1 MTAVKKGGGINVEQG
16 ARVFVHQAFRC
27 CPYAAMITARI
38 HDYLEANGFP
48 VCDEPEEASALVVN
62 TCGFNAGR
70 SEQAVRTIGLLRRR
84 APAAAV
90 VVAGC
95 LTRIERGRVRGA
107 LRGCA
112 GCALIGPKEH
122 EKFDDIFRP
131 RAVPFGKVRTNLYK
145 DRYSSKDPRLGLFQ
159 ILVSTGC
166 MNRCRYCVINRAK
179 GRVESKPL
187 AGVLDE
193 VGAGME
199 LGHRDIFIVGDD
211 ISGYGADLGSSVVD
225 LLGALA
231 SVGEPC
237 RFSFEAFEPSGFI
250 GHLPALLPIF
260 GKGRFAWIVFPVQSG
275 SDRMLEAMGR
285 AYTRRQ
291 VEETLGKLRAAAPGM
306 IISTDFIFGYPSET
320 AGDFSASLDLADLFD
335 YANFNEYE
343 QRPGTPPVDLGP
355 GDLEP
360 RRKAVLDFLGRQGS
374 QVRVLTRNRVLPYD
388 AWTGKDGDEGGRG
401 DLSGWAS
408 AEAGKIRRLVE
419 RSGAGLGQGW
429 RLDHVDE
436 DRGGLLLALVREG
449 TGETMTVLLTPRCE
463 TSPCMAHAAQYNLSL
478 VASESVEGLDAGRS
492 AALGALGRL
501 LETTGGE

>member
-1 MTAVKKGGGINVEQG
+1 MNVKQG
-16 ARVFVHQAFRC
+16 AKVFVHQAFRC
-27 CPYAAMITARI
+27 CPYAAVITSKI
-38 HDYLEANGFP
+38 HDYLETNGFP

-84 APAAAV
+84 APAAAL

-95 LTRIERGRVRGA
+95 LTRIERGRVRRA

-112 GCALIGPKEH
+112 SCALVGPKEH

-131 RAVPFGKVRTNLYK
+131 RAVPFAKVRTNLYK

-179 GRVESKPL
+179 GKVESKPL
-187 AGVLDE
+187 AEVLDE
-193 VGAGME
+193 VRAGVE
-199 LGHRDIFIVGDD
+199 LGHRDIFLVGDD
-211 ISGYGADLGSSVVD
+211 LSGYGVDLGSSVVD
-225 LLGALA
+225 LLAALA
-231 SVGEPC
+231 SVEEPC

-250 GHLPALLPIF
+250 RHLPALLPVF

-275 SDRMLEAMGR
+275 NDRVLDAMGR

-291 VEETLGKLRAAAPGM
+291 VEETLKKLRAAAPGM

-320 AGDFSASLDLADLFD
+320 AEDFSASLDLAGLFD
-335 YANFNEYE
+335 YSNFNEYE
-343 QRPGTPPVDLGP
+343 QRPGTPPVDLAP

-360 RRKAVLDFLGRQGS
+360 MRQAVLDFLERQGG
-374 QVRVLTRNRVLPYD
+374 QVQVLTRNRVLPYD
-388 AWTGKDGDEGGRG
+388 AWTGKDGDEGGG
-401 DLSGWAS
+401 GNLSGWAS
-408 AEAGKIRRLVE
+408 AEAVKIRRIAGPG
-419 RSGAGLGQGW
+419 GADLGQGW

-436 DRGGLLLALVREG
+436 DRGGILLAAVREG

-463 TSPCMAHAAQYNLSL
+463 TSPCMAQAAQYNLSL
-478 VASESVEGLDAGRS
+478 VAGESIEGLDAGRS
-492 AALGALGRL
+492 AALEALGRL
-501 LETTGGE
+501 LETTGGS